1 MRIANDVTELIGLTP
16 LVRLNQVTEGCVAEV
31 VAKLESQNPLASVK
45 DRIGVS
51 MIAEAERE
59 GKIHP
64 GKTVLI
70 EPTSGNTGI
79 GLAFVAAVK
88 GYKLILTMPE
98 TMSLER
104 RVLLLAFGAEIIL
117 TPGPRGMT
125 GAILKA
131 KEILANTPGGYMLQQ
146 FDNAANPKIHFE
158 TTGPEI
164 WNDTDGRA
172 DILISGVGTG
182 GTITGIC
189 QYIKPKKPSFQA
201 VAVEPAD
208 SAVLSGGKPSP
219 HKIQGIGAGFI
230 PSILR
235 RDYIDE
241 VITVTND
248 EAIAM
253 ARKLKVF
260 DLAWLE
266 EPVDPVDDYDTMARI
281 RRDTGVTI
289 AAGENIGHAAEA
301 RFAIELGALD
311 IFQPSVTKIGGIIAM
326 GKAID
331 VAQQHGIRVMPHSP
345 YFGPGLIAT
354 LHVIAARLPDAMCE
368 RFYCELEATPLGEA
382 IAARDLVDKILAFL
396 SPEDRSLILMVDLEG
411 RSLQEISD
419 ATGWSISKIKM
430 RLFRIRPQ
438 LRQMIHKLEERK

>member
-1 MRIANDVTELIGLTP
+1 MKIAKDVTELIGNTP
-16 LVRLNQVTEGCVAEV
+16 LVRLNKVTNGCVAEV
-31 VAKLESQNPLASVK
+31 VAKLESQNPVASVK

-51 MIAEAERE
+51 MIAEAERA
-59 GKIHP
+59 GKIRP

-104 RVLLLAFGAEIIL
+104 RVLLLAFGAEIVL

-131 KEILANTPGGYMLQQ
+131 KEILANTADGYMLQQ
-146 FDNAANPKIHFE
+146 FDNPANPKIHFE

-182 GTITGIC
+182 GTITGVC
-189 QYIKPKKPSFQA
+189 QYIKPKKPSFKA

-235 RDYIDE
+235 TDYIDE
-241 VITVTND
+241 IITVTND
-248 EAIAM
+248 DAIAM
-253 ARKLKVF
+253 ARRLPLEEGLLVGISSGAAVVAALKVAQRAENAGKLIVVILPSF
-260 DLAWLE
+260 GERYLSSILFQE
-266 EPVDPVDDYDTMARI
+266 L
-281 RRDTGVTI
+281 RDKALQIPTVT
-289 AAGENIGHAAEA
+289 
-301 RFAIELGALD
+301 
-311 IFQPSVTKIGGIIAM
+311 
-326 GKAID
+326 
-331 VAQQHGIRVMPHSP
+331 
-345 YFGPGLIAT
+345 
-354 LHVIAARLPDAMCE
+354 LPPA
-368 RFYCELEATPLGEA
+368 
-382 IAARDLVDKILAFL
+382 
-396 SPEDRSLILMVDLEG
+396 
-411 RSLQEISD
+411 
-419 ATGWSISKIKM
+419 
-430 RLFRIRPQ
+430 
-438 LRQMIHKLEERK
+438 